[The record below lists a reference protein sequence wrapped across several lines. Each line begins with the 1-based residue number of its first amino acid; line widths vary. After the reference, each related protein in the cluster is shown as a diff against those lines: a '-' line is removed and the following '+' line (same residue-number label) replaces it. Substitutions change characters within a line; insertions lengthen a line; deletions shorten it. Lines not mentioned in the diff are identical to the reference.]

1 MIVSVAVV
9 TYNASKFVVE
19 TLESIY
25 DQSYPNLEL
34 IVSDD
39 CSNDD
44 TVAVVNQW
52 IAQDKIKNRFQRIQL
67 LTVPKNTGVSA
78 NCNRTLA
85 AISSEWFKFI
95 AGDDIL
101 LRDCI
106 TDNMVFV
113 GENPGANIIFS
124 KIRRYYNTFR
134 EEDYIIPFE
143 DEIPSLILGS
153 NLSADDQ
160 HKLLLVVDRISITP
174 SFFGNKNAIM
184 AVGGYDE
191 NNKLVED
198 YPMWLKLTASGQRL
212 WYFNKETVG
221 YRIHATATNN
231 TGDNFIFKP
240 SIFNSFQIRKQLTFP
255 NLPWEIVQREKF
267 VYHVSKFFHFMNW
280 NHKTKTF
287 LFLYKL
293 ACVYC
298 NPFYYVYAFKRRLPH
313 NKNNYFYK

>member
-25 DQSYPNLEL
+25 NQSYPDLEL

-39 CSNDD
+39 CSSDD

-52 IAQDKIKNRFQRIQL
+52 IAQDRVKNRFQRIQL

-101 LRDCI
+101 FRDCI
-106 TDNMVFV
+106 TDNMNFV
-113 GENPGANIIFS
+113 RENPGANIIFS
-124 KIRRYYNTFR
+124 KIRRFQNTFR
-134 EEDYIIPFE
+134 EEDFINPVVEEFSSIIMSSE
-143 DEIPSLILGS
+143 V
-153 NLSADDQ
+153 SAQDQ
-160 HKLLLVVDRISITP
+160 YKLLLVVDRVNITP
-174 SFFGNKNAIM
+174 SFFGNKKAIM

-212 WYFNKETVG
+212 WYFDKETVG

-240 SIFNSFQIRKQLTFP
+240 SLFNSFQIRKQLAFP
-255 NLPWEIVQREKF
+255 HLPWEIAQHERF
-267 VYHVSKFFHFMNW
+267 VYGVSKFFQYMNW

-287 LFLYKL
+287 LFLYRL
-293 ACVYC
+293 VCVYC
-298 NPFYYVYAFKRRLPH
+298 NPFYYVYAFKKRLPS
-313 NKNNYFYK
+313 NKDNYFYK